1 MNNATLTAVEEITP
15 DAGHQASVTSQQ
27 SGRTPDYDT
36 LEMGLHNASR
46 LIDDIVLKSEGR
58 IFNI

>member
-15 DAGHQASVTSQQ
+15 DAGHQASVTSKQ

-36 LEMGLHNASR
+36 L
-46 LIDDIVLKSEGR
+46 
-58 IFNI
+58 